1 MKRILLI
8 ILPLLLATPGARA
21 ELLAQA
27 IWCASNSTLYFD
39 YCETVTAG
47 NTYSGQTVT
56 KVYTVPTTTYA
67 QTTDLGWQNENE
79 NVINAARTVVF
90 TDAFKDFRPISCK
103 GWFKY
108 FVSLTTITGISNLD
122 TSEVTDMSY
131 MFQQCKLE
139 TIDVNTFNVTHVT
152 EASSM
157 FLGCQQLTTIYCNQT
172 WSIASSPSMFENCSQ
187 LKGATSY
194 NFDNKNGDM
203 ANPINGYFTAS
214 LALSDDASNADF
226 LTTYNDYY
234 GNITLNGRTLYKD
247 GMWNT
252 LCLPFDLTIS
262 SSVLDGA
269 TIKVFDSST
278 WLADDGTLTLKF
290 TAAESTI
297 EAGTPFI
304 IKWTANNENI
314 VNPTFYG
321 VTIKKDSE
329 QTVVSYDGKVNFVAK
344 FSPFNITNDNIHDI
358 LFVGSNNKIGYSS
371 APRTLRACCAHFL
384 VPAGTNAKAVN
395 KVEFL
400 EDTSDTS
407 AIIEVEAD
415 SQASRLSRW
424 YTLDGVRMDSRPT
437 TKGIF
442 IHNGKKVV
450 IR

>member
-1 MKRILLI
+1 MKKILLI
-8 ILPLLLATPGARA
+8 VIPLLLTTPGARA
-21 ELLAQA
+21 DLIAQA
-27 IWCASNSTLYFD
+27 IWCANNSTLYFD

-56 KVYTVPTTTYA
+56 KVYTVPTTTA
-67 QTTDLGWQNENE
+67 QSTELGWQNDND
-79 NVINAARTVVF
+79 NVKNVATTVVF
-90 TDAFKDFRPISCK
+90 TDAFKNFKPISCS
-103 GWFKY
+103 GWFKK
-108 FVSLTTITGISNLD
+108 FVSLTTIIGISNLD

-131 MFQQCKLE
+131 MFQDCKLE

-226 LTTYNDYY
+226 LTTYNNYY
-234 GNITLNGRTLYKD
+234 GNITLNDRTLYKD

-252 LCLPFDLTIS
+252 LALPFDLTIS
-262 SSVLDGA
+262 GSVLDGA
-269 TIKVFDSST
+269 TIKVFDPAT
-278 WLADDGTLTLKF
+278 WLSDEGVLTLKF
-290 TAAESTI
+290 QAPGDII
-297 EAGTPFI
+297 EAGMPFI
-304 IKWTANNENI
+304 IKWASGNEDI
-314 VNPTFYG
+314 VNPTFNG
-321 VTIKKDSE
+321 VTIDESAK
-329 QTVVSYDGKVNFVAK
+329 TVTNYDGNVNFVAK
-344 FSPFNITNDNIHDI
+344 FSPFNITNENIHDI
-358 LFVGSNNKIGYSS
+358 LFVGANNKIGYSS
-371 APRTLRACCAHFL
+371 GPRTLRACRAHFL

-395 KVEFL
+395 KVEFY
-400 EDTSDTS
+400 ENSETS

-415 SQASRLSRW
+415 SHASRLSTW
-424 YTLDGVRMDSRPT
+424 YTLDGVRLDSRPT
-437 TKGIF
+437 TKGIY
-442 IHNGKKVV
+442 IQNGKKIV